1 MTWRAWTAFAAL
13 CVVWGIPYFFI
24 KLAIAEIPPAGVAF
38 GRIALGAMVLLPIA
52 WKRGVLPQTRVRFG
66 AIVAFALVELVGP
79 FFLIS
84 LGESWISSSLT
95 GILIAT
101 VPLSVVLISPLFGVK
116 ERLSGRRALGL
127 ALGFIGVVALLGIDP
142 PKSGLQWAGVAC
154 ILVSVTGYAVGS
166 LIVQRYLHG
175 VDELAAVAVSLGVA
189 ALILSP
195 IAALTAP
202 ATLPSAH
209 ALTAV
214 AVLGIVCTAL
224 ALLCYVY
231 LIAQAGASRASVIT
245 YVNPAVA
252 VLLGVLLLG
261 EHFGVGTVVGFMM
274 IIIGSWLGTQGRK
287 EEATWNTS
295 PAADS
300 FKTQQP

>member
-13 CVVWGIPYFFI
+13 CIVWGIPYFFI
-24 KLAIAEIPPAGVAF
+24 KLAVAEISPAGVAF

-52 WKRGVLPQTRVRFG
+52 WKRGVLPQTRTALG
-66 AIVAFALVELVGP
+66 AIVAFAFIELVGP

-116 ERLSGRRALGL
+116 ERLSARRAIGL
-127 ALGFIGVVALLGIDP
+127 ALGFLGVVALLGIDP

-154 ILVSVTGYAVGS
+154 VLVSVAGYAVGS

-189 ALILSP
+189 ALALSP
-195 IAALTAP
+195 IAAWTAP
-202 ATLPSAH
+202 PAMPSAH

-214 AVLGIVCTAL
+214 AVLGVVCTAL

-231 LIAQAGASRASVIT
+231 LISKAGASRASIIT

-252 VLLGVLLLG
+252 VLLGVTILG
-261 EHFGVGTVVGFMM
+261 EHFGVGTIVGFVM
-274 IIIGSWLGTQGRK
+274 IIIGSWLGTHGK
-287 EEATWNTS
+287 KPEET
-295 PAADS
+295 
-300 FKTQQP
+300 

>member
-13 CVVWGIPYFFI
+13 CIVWGIPYFFI
-24 KLAIAEIPPAGVAF
+24 KLAVAEISPAGVAF

-52 WKRGVLPQTRVRFG
+52 WKRGVLPQTRTAFG
-66 AIVAFALVELVGP
+66 AIVAFAFVELVGP

-101 VPLSVVLISPLFGVK
+101 VPLSVVLVSPLFGVK
-116 ERLSGRRALGL
+116 ERLSARRAIGL
-127 ALGFIGVVALLGIDP
+127 AVGFLGVVALLGIDP

-154 ILVSVTGYAVGS
+154 VLVSVAGYAVGS

-175 VDELAAVAVSLGVA
+175 VDELAAVAVSLGIA
-189 ALILSP
+189 ALALSP
-195 IAALTAP
+195 IAAWTAP
-202 ATLPSAH
+202 AAMPSAH
-209 ALTAV
+209 ALAAV
-214 AVLGIVCTAL
+214 AILGVVCTAL

-231 LIAQAGASRASVIT
+231 LISQAGASRASIIT

-252 VLLGVLLLG
+252 VLLGVTILG
-261 EHFGVGTVVGFMM
+261 EHFGVGTVVGFVM
-274 IIIGSWLGTQGRK
+274 IIIGSWLGTHGK
-287 EEATWNTS
+287 KPEET
-295 PAADS
+295 
-300 FKTQQP
+300 